1 LADDDGKV
9 MNAEMRAGDGE
20 FWLDGGKPATASQRP
35 TWIGIWVDDVDAVFR
50 QVPAAGVG
58 VDPPVDREIGV
69 RMLNVRDPMGY
80 EWGFMTHQPVLT
92 TRSEGI
98 ATPA

>member
-20 FWLDGGKPATASQRP
+20 FWLDGGGKPATASQRP
-35 TWIGIWVDDVDAVFR
+35 IWIGIWVDDVDAVFR
-50 QVPAAGVG
+50 QVQAAGLG

-80 EWGFMTHQPVLT
+80 EWGFMKRISPC
-92 TRSEGI
+92 
-98 ATPA
+98 